1 MKCIGID
8 PGRSGAV
15 ALYDGDRLAV
25 TRVLLMPYDGKELD
39 CATVRDFVENSGA
52 SAAALERQHSMPK
65 QGVSSIFTTGESY
78 GCLRATLVCCDIPY
92 ITPLPSKWLKQTLSG
107 VPGEGKARNI
117 AAAKRLFPSLD
128 LTPGRRRKPHDGI
141 ADAALLAYYAYMHF
155 RGK

>member
-8 PGRSGAV
+8 PGRNGAI
-15 ALYDGDRLAV
+15 ALYDSNELAV

-39 CATVRDFVENSGA
+39 CAAVRDFVLESGA
-52 SAAALERQHSMPK
+52 SVAALERQHSMPK

-78 GCLRATLVCCDIPY
+78 GCLRATLVCCNIPY
-92 ITPLPSKWLKQTLSG
+92 ITPLPSRWLKSTLTG
-107 VPGEGKARNI
+107 VPGDGKGRNI

-141 ADAALLAYYAYMHF
+141 ADAALLAYYAHTQF